1 MTDVETRTV
10 APSRVTHP
18 APVILITGAAGRIG
32 RLLRRSLRSDPDVLK
47 HLGRP
52 FSLRVTDI
60 LEPGDGDGPGAT
72 DDGVFTGDLA
82 NAAFVDSLFA
92 DRRVYAVIH
101 LAGFPREADWDVLID
116 ANLRS
121 SINIWEAARKTGVD
135 RVLYASSNHAI
146 GLYPRTHT
154 IDDTALP
161 RPDSRY
167 GLTKVFGEQMG
178 FLYAHKFAVRSF
190 SMRIGMLLP
199 EPTNLRSLSTWL
211 SHPDMVAL
219 AKVGLT
225 ADYTCEIVYGMSNN
239 VRAFWD
245 NSAAYRLGYRPQDS
259 ADLFAS
265 KFPGPDTVDDAP
277 AEHFQGG
284 PYVSNGLQTTDRLA
298 NLERP

>member
-101 LAGFPREADWDVLID
+101 LAGFPREADWDV
-116 ANLRS
+116 S
-121 SINIWEAARKTGVD
+121 
-135 RVLYASSNHAI
+135 
-146 GLYPRTHT
+146 
-154 IDDTALP
+154 
-161 RPDSRY
+161 
-167 GLTKVFGEQMG
+167 
-178 FLYAHKFAVRSF
+178 
-190 SMRIGMLLP
+190 
-199 EPTNLRSLSTWL
+199 
-211 SHPDMVAL
+211 
-219 AKVGLT
+219 
-225 ADYTCEIVYGMSNN
+225 C
-239 VRAFWD
+239 
-245 NSAAYRLGYRPQDS
+245 
-259 ADLFAS
+259 
-265 KFPGPDTVDDAP
+265 
-277 AEHFQGG
+277 
-284 PYVSNGLQTTDRLA
+284 
-298 NLERP
+298 